1 MNYHDYNHD
10 IPVDK
15 YTPQII
21 PSSLNQNGK
30 EFNYLISHLPNFPE
44 ENYTNRQIAFKYK
57 GRLEKYEIKVFTEV
71 KDYFNNYP
79 VTDYRFQFNIPFSKT
94 TYASLIPSLK
104 KTLTGKSE
112 EEGVEYI
119 MFLVRNA
126 FDYGPDSSIYGREKR
141 FSPEETLASEW
152 SDCEDHAALF
162 FALVREIYDLPMIV
176 LSYPDHINVAVKLEK
191 PEGIAVIYNGDR
203 YTICEPTPQKKS
215 VQMGQIENKLRKQPF
230 EVVYEYIPKTY

>member
-10 IPVDK
+10 IPIDK

-21 PSSLNQNGK
+21 PSSLNENGR
-30 EFNYLISHLPNFPE
+30 EFNYLISQLPNFPE
-44 ENYTNRQIAFKYK
+44 EKYMNRRITFKYR
-57 GRLEKYEIKVFTEV
+57 GSLEKYEIKVFPQI
-71 KDYFNNYP
+71 KDYFTNYP

-94 TYASLIPSLK
+94 TYASLIPALK
-104 KTLTGKSE
+104 KTVNGKSAKA
-112 EEGVEYI
+112 GVEYI

-126 FDYGPDSSIYGREKR
+126 FDYGPDSTIYGREKR
-141 FSPEETLASEW
+141 FSPEETLAADW

-162 FALVREIYDLPMIV
+162 FALVREVYNLPMIV

-191 PEGIAVIYNGDR
+191 PKGIPVVHKGHR

-215 VQMGQIENKLRKQPF
+215 VQMGQVEKKRRRQPF
-230 EVVYEYIPKTY
+230 EVVYEYVPTKS